1 MHVLFACN
9 HAKVPLQTSC
19 DPSSPCGSVSSLFHS
34 SPIINKNCPKR
45 PVLSDS
51 EDGIGSSDGVE
62 NGDGEMKIWLSLT
75 VVMVLLLLCQLH
87 PARRYHKCG
96 CACVLEY
103 MYNTTI
109 VIIKDFL
116 KNYKD

>member
-19 DPSSPCGSVSSLFHS
+19 DPSSPCSSVSSLFRS

-51 EDGIGSSDGVE
+51 EDGIGSSDDGVE
-62 NGDGEMKIWLSLT
+62 NGDGEDEKL
-75 VVMVLLLLCQLH
+75 
-87 PARRYHKCG
+87 A
-96 CACVLEY
+96 
-103 MYNTTI
+103 
-109 VIIKDFL
+109 VIDSCDGSTPIMPTAPSK
-116 KNYKD
+116 KVP

>member
-34 SPIINKNCPKR
+34 SPIINKNYPKR

-51 EDGIGSSDGVE
+51 EDGIGSSDDGVE
-62 NGDGEMKIWLSLT
+62 NGDGEDENLAVIDSCDGSTPIMPTAPSKKVPLMWLCMCT
-75 VVMVLLLLCQLH
+75 
-87 PARRYHKCG
+87 
-96 CACVLEY
+96 
-103 MYNTTI
+103 
-109 VIIKDFL
+109 
-116 KNYKD
+116 